1 MNLLIAQSDQRI
13 CYFLSKGSAQSEY
26 RELLE
31 SNEFSG
37 SKSCVLKYVGF
48 HNQIKCNK
56 LKKFRSRSN

>member
-1 MNLLIAQSDQRI
+1 MNLLLAQSDQRI
-13 CYFLSKGSAQSEY
+13 CYFLSKGSTQSEY

-31 SNEFSG
+31 SNKFNG

-56 LKKFRSRSN
+56 IKKNNSRRN